1 MGALMPAL
9 LLLSRLTRVKYRGNR
24 RGFGECLMKR
34 ILGILGAIRGKPV
47 NGTNQVY
54 PNFLRFLLEYMMYT
68 VFLRADGTEAN
79 T

>member
-1 MGALMPAL
+1 
-9 LLLSRLTRVKYRGNR
+9 
-24 RGFGECLMKR
+24 MKR